1 MNHRSPRRSRCVAA
15 FLFGATLAAVACTS
29 TEPSAEQDAQPVS
42 PAGPI
47 DAEPWEPPQPKPW
60 TDEFHRRAAL
70 LADRIHIEGP
80 DGLLEHVAPSVDTR
94 VHSYVVK
101 TTAEGFS
108 QVTKVLGPESPP
120 ISVQLD
126 GWQIMALEELTILE
140 RIDDCEITIVAS
152 GDAYWMDPAT
162 GKEERDDVLRFSATI
177 EE

>member
-1 MNHRSPRRSRCVAA
+1 MNHRSPRHSRWLAA
-15 FLFGATLAAVACTS
+15 LLFGAALAATACAS
-29 TEPSAEQDAQPVS
+29 TEPSPEQDAQPVS
-42 PAGPI
+42 PSGPLE
-47 DAEPWEPPQPKPW
+47 AEPWEPPQPKPW
-60 TDEFHRRAAL
+60 TDEFYRRAAL

-80 DGLLEHVAPSVDTR
+80 AGLLEHVVPSVDAR
-94 VHSYVVK
+94 VYSYTVK
-101 TTAEGFS
+101 VIAEGFL

-140 RIDDCEITIVAS
+140 RVDDCEVSIVAR

-162 GKEERDDVLRFSATI
+162 GKEEREDVLRFSATI